1 MTASG
6 HEQAL
11 ERFRMIRPFLEEG
24 VALAAIARHH
34 GIALRTARRWASHY
48 RAGGLAAL
56 TRSPRA
62 DKGSRRALSSAL
74 QEFVEALALA
84 TPRRSVA
91 AIHRTVS
98 AVARDR
104 GETPPG
110 YAAVYALVRALDP
123 ALLTL
128 AHDGAK
134 VYSETYDL
142 LYRREVDAPNA
153 VWQADHTLLDILVLD
168 DKGAPARPW
177 LAVIIDD
184 YSRALAGY
192 FLSFNAP
199 AAFQTALALHQAIWR
214 KSEPGWTVCGI
225 PGVLYTDHGSD
236 FTSRHIE
243 QVCADLKIRLVFSL
257 PGKPRGR
264 GRIERFF
271 ETVNQRFL
279 SDLPGYAPAGQ
290 TKRPPALTLG
300 ALDHALRRFVL
311 DDYHQHPHSATGVPP
326 QTRWSSGGFL
336 PHMPESLEQLDLL
349 LLTVAKPRQV
359 HQDGIRFQALRYI
372 DPTLA
377 AYVGESVTIRY
388 DPRDMAEIRVYH
400 KDRFLCRAV
409 CQELAGETVSLKDI
423 ARARNR
429 RKRELQQVITARR
442 SLVDQVLASPF
453 GSPLSPEPLPLPAPV
468 ALPQSPIKR
477 YAQD

>member
-1 MTASG
+1 MTALG
-6 HEQAL
+6 DDQAL
-11 ERFRMIRPFLEEG
+11 QRFQIIRPFLEDG
-24 VALAAIARHH
+24 IALTAIARHH
-34 GIALRTARRWASHY
+34 GIALRTARRWVSHY
-48 RAGGLAAL
+48 RTGGLAAL
-56 TRSPRA
+56 TRVPRA

-74 QEFVEALALA
+74 QELVEGLALA

-98 AVARDR
+98 GVARDC
-104 GETPPG
+104 GDTPPS
-110 YAAVYALVRALDP
+110 YAAVYALVRALDL

-142 LYRREVDAPNA
+142 LYRREVDASNA

-168 DKGAPARPW
+168 DKGLPNRPW
-177 LAVIIDD
+177 LSVIVDD
-184 YSRALAGY
+184 YSRAIAGY

-199 AAFQTALALHQAIWR
+199 AALQTALTLHQAIWR

-225 PGVLYTDHGSD
+225 PAVLYTDHGSD

-243 QVCADLKIRLVFSL
+243 QVCAELKIRLVFSL

-264 GRIERFF
+264 GRVERFF
-271 ETVNQRFL
+271 ATVNQRFL
-279 SDLPGYAPAGQ
+279 ADLPGYAPAGQ

-300 ALDHALRRFVL
+300 ALDHAFRRFVL
-311 DDYHQHPHSATGVPP
+311 DDYHQHPHSTTRVPP
-326 QTRWSSGGFL
+326 QTLWNSGGFL
-336 PHMPESLEQLDLL
+336 PQMPESLEQLDLL

-377 AYVGESVTIRY
+377 AYVGEAVTIRY

-400 KDRFLCRAV
+400 HDRFLCRAV

-429 RKRELQQVITARR
+429 RKRELQKIIAARR
-442 SLVDQVLASPF
+442 SLVDQVLTPPSV
-453 GSPLSPEPLPLPAPV
+453 SPLSPEPLPLATPV
-468 ALPQSPIKR
+468 ALPQSTIKR

>member
-6 HEQAL
+6 LDQAL
-11 ERFRMIRPFLEEG
+11 ERFRIIRPFLEED
-24 VALAAIARHH
+24 VALAAIVRHH
-34 GIALRTARRWASHY
+34 GIPLRTARRWVSHY
-48 RAGGLAAL
+48 RTGGLAAL
-56 TRSPRA
+56 SRSPRA
-62 DKGSRRALSSAL
+62 DKGSRRALSPAM
-74 QEFVEALALA
+74 QELVEALALSV
-84 TPRRSVA
+84 PRRSVA

-98 AVARDR
+98 AVATDR

-128 AHDGAK
+128 AHDGTK

-142 LYRREVDAPNA
+142 LSRREVDAPNA
-153 VWQADHTLLDILVLD
+153 VWQADHTLLDMLVLD
-168 DKGAPARPW
+168 DQGAPARPW
-177 LAVIIDD
+177 LSVIVDD
-184 YSRALAGY
+184 YSRAIAGY

-199 AAFQTALALHQAIWR
+199 AAMQTALALHQAIWR
-214 KSEPGWTVCGI
+214 KSDPRWTVCGI
-225 PGVLYTDHGSD
+225 PAVLYTDHGSD

-264 GRIERFF
+264 GRVERFF
-271 ETVNQRFL
+271 ETVNQRL
-279 SDLPGYAPAGQ
+279 VSDLPGYAPAGQ
-290 TKRPPALTLG
+290 AKRPPALTLG
-300 ALDHALRRFVL
+300 ALDHTFRRFVL
-311 DDYHQHPHSATGVPP
+311 DDYHQHPHSATGMLP
-326 QTRWSSGGFL
+326 QVRWSSGGFL

-377 AYVGESVTIRY
+377 AYVGEAVTIRY

-400 KDRFLCRAV
+400 HDRFLCRAV
-409 CQELAGETVSLKDI
+409 CQELAGETVTLKDI

-429 RKRELQQVITARR
+429 RKRDLHKIITARR
-442 SLVDQVLASPF
+442 SLVDQVLAPPAVS
-453 GSPLSPEPLPLPAPV
+453 LQPEPIPFATPV
-468 ALPQSPIKR
+468 ALPPSKIKR
-477 YAQD
+477 YEQD